1 MIVFKAA
8 QVVACTKNEPKDWEM
23 NGRKGTTHSAKLA
36 CIGPKADVAS
46 ITLKAKTAED
56 LVKKVASY
64 TIGKPADIEIT
75 EIIPVFKAG
84 DRKAAS
90 YELVA

>member
-8 QVVACTKNEPKDWEM
+8 QVVACVLNEPKEWEM
-23 NGRKGTTHSAKLA
+23 GGRKGTSHTAKLA

-46 ITLKAKTAED
+46 ITLKATSAD
-56 LVKKVASY
+56 LLLAKIDAF
-64 TIGKPADIEIT
+64 TIGKPADIEIK
-75 EIIPVFKAG
+75 EIIPVFKSG
-84 DRKAAS
+84 DRRAAS

>member
-8 QVVACTKNEPKDWEM
+8 QVIGCSLNEPKDWEM

-36 CIGPKADVAS
+36 VVGPKADVAS
-46 ITLKAKTAED
+46 ITLKAKTADD
-56 LVKKVASY
+56 LKKKVAAF
-64 TIGKPADIEIT
+64 TIGKPADVEIS

-84 DRKAAS
+84 DRRAAS